1 MRRSGHSTRRIARV
15 PSAKR
20 VRDRP
25 LPPRVEPRLVK
36 SLLDQCRF
44 ARTRGGDVSALIP
57 KARFV
62 DNAVDD
68 VVDAPA
74 IRSFLVA
81 TDLSEEARLAV
92 DRFAQLSAQLGTLTT
107 LLHVEKSS
115 SDRRPDRRIAP
126 LRHATT
132 SSAYRTLNLTAN
144 ELTVAHGIEVRAET
158 RRGDVCEQ
166 ILLMSGSADVVAM
179 ASKRRNPLH
188 RLVFGSIPGR
198 LLDRCRRPMLVVK
211 QAPRGAYRSVV
222 VLTDF
227 SAGSIAAAELAAS
240 IAPEAELH
248 LFHAIDLREET
259 EMRFAEV
266 PESVIRKQRLKRR
279 AAAQVRMDRALES
292 IGASS
297 SRFAHGFGHGDV
309 VPLAMLK
316 QQALDADLL
325 VVARRSRPATRSF
338 LFWSIARRLSDDCPC
353 DVLVVPTRDADWASQ
368 RSTDAYGNPTAAVHL
383 AGARSWS
390 S

>member
-1 MRRSGHSTRRIARV
+1 M
-15 PSAKR
+15 
-20 VRDRP
+20 
-25 LPPRVEPRLVK
+25 
-36 SLLDQCRF
+36 
-44 ARTRGGDVSALIP
+44 SALMP

-92 DRFAQLSAQLGTLTT
+92 DRVAQLSAQLGTLTT

-188 RLVFGSIPGR
+188 RLV
-198 LLDRCRRPMLVVK
+198 
-211 QAPRGAYRSVV
+211 
-222 VLTDF
+222 
-227 SAGSIAAAELAAS
+227 
-240 IAPEAELH
+240 
-248 LFHAIDLREET
+248 
-259 EMRFAEV
+259 
-266 PESVIRKQRLKRR
+266 
-279 AAAQVRMDRALES
+279 
-292 IGASS
+292 
-297 SRFAHGFGHGDV
+297 
-309 VPLAMLK
+309 
-316 QQALDADLL
+316 
-325 VVARRSRPATRSF
+325 
-338 LFWSIARRLSDDCPC
+338 
-353 DVLVVPTRDADWASQ
+353 
-368 RSTDAYGNPTAAVHL
+368 
-383 AGARSWS
+383 
-390 S
+390 

>member
-1 MRRSGHSTRRIARV
+1 M
-15 PSAKR
+15 
-20 VRDRP
+20 
-25 LPPRVEPRLVK
+25 
-36 SLLDQCRF
+36 
-44 ARTRGGDVSALIP
+44 SALMP

-92 DRFAQLSAQLGTLTT
+92 DRVAQLSAQLGTLTT
-107 LLHVEKSS
+107 LFHVEKPS
-115 SDRRPDRRIAP
+115 SDRGSDRRIAP
-126 LRHATT
+126 SRHATT
-132 SSAYRTLNLTAN
+132 SSAHRTLNLTAN
-144 ELTVAHGIEVRAET
+144 ELTVAHGIEVQAET

-166 ILLMSGSADVVAM
+166 ILLMSGSVDVVAM

-188 RLVFGSIPGR
+188 RLVFGSITSR

-240 IAPEAELH
+240 IAPEAERH

-325 VVARRSRPATRSF
+325 VVARRSGPSSF
-338 LFWSIARRLSDDCPC
+338 RVDPNIQNDGWWWSPVGMWAARLQGCPH
-353 DVLVVPTRDADWASQ
+353 
-368 RSTDAYGNPTAAVHL
+368 VHG
-383 AGARSWS
+383 AGVEAGE
-390 S
+390 